1 MEKENPQPTREE
13 ILAISR
19 AENKNGDERERD
31 IYKTAIQIAYS
42 VGLLLT
48 GIIIFVASIFDSL
61 PTELMI
67 VYMGMSA
74 ATGLYCGI
82 KSAKKRKVL
91 LSCGIIC
98 SLLCVFFIVLWILEL
113 CGVM

>member
-1 MEKENPQPTREE
+1 MAKENLQPTREE

-82 KSAKKRKVL
+82 KSAQKRKLL
-91 LSCGIIC
+91 LSCGVIC
-98 SLLCVFFIVLWILEL
+98 SLLCVFFIVFWILEL
-113 CGVM
+113 CGVL